1 MTQQTIKRRIK
12 DIPEKQRPYERLERL
27 GASALSDAELLSIL
41 IRSGR
46 AGESSLDLAHRVLDL
61 DVAGRGLAFL
71 NDATIEELSAI
82 PGIGRVKS
90 IQLVAA
96 VELGKRSGLPHD
108 TSQRTRIDCPED
120 VAGMLT
126 REMAHLPREEL
137 RVVCLDVRNRVI
149 RTIRVSEGGLFAAVV
164 SPRDL
169 FREVIKANASS
180 VILAHNHP
188 SGDPEPSRE
197 DAEST
202 GRMVQAGEMIGI
214 RVLDHLVIATGGQV
228 SLKRRG
234 LM

>member
-1 MTQQTIKRRIK
+1 MTQQPTKRRIK
-12 DIPEKQRPYERLERL
+12 DLPEAQRPYERLERL
-27 GASALSDAELLSIL
+27 GASALSDTELLSIF

-61 DVAGRGLAFL
+61 DVAGRGLSFL
-71 NDATIEELSAI
+71 QDATIEELTAI

-90 IQLVAA
+90 IQLAAA
-96 VELGKRSGLPHD
+96 VELGRRSGHTADALR
-108 TSQRTRIDCPED
+108 RTKIACPED
-120 VAGMLT
+120 VAGMLSL
-126 REMAHLPREEL
+126 EMAHLPREEL

-149 RTIRVSEGGLFAAVV
+149 RTIRISEGGLFAAVV

-188 SGDPEPSRE
+188 SGDPEPSQE
-197 DAEST
+197 DVQST
-202 GRMVQAGEMIGI
+202 QRMVKAGEMIGI